1 MPAENGGGP
10 TGQVTITWPAC
21 KWMSRSVR
29 RVLFRRFADLHR
41 FDQ

>member
-10 TGQVTITWPAC
+10 TGQVTITWPAGEG
-21 KWMSRSVR
+21 MSRSVR